1 MIMPTFYD
9 ALKALIG
16 EGKTGGGSTDGPI
29 SEIIFLDGV
38 TKPTDAEVNAKLAEL
53 QATYDAQAYA
63 RSRKAE
69 YPPWEEQLDHI
80 YHNGV
85 ASWKANMV
93 KPVKDK
99 YPKP

>member
-1 MIMPTFYD
+1 MRSLAIRQTHPSVVSINAGSEAWDKDGNLVTLD
-9 ALKALIG
+9 ESKILK
-16 EGKTGGGSTDGPI
+16 
-29 SEIIFLDGV
+29 EI
-38 TKPTDAEVNAKLAEL
+38 TKL
-53 QATYDAQAYA
+53 QAEYDAQAYA

-99 YPKP
+99 YPKPG

>member
-1 MIMPTFYD
+1 MRSLAIRQTHPSVVSINAGSEAWDKDGNLVTLD
-9 ALKALIG
+9 ESKILK
-16 EGKTGGGSTDGPI
+16 
-29 SEIIFLDGV
+29 EI
-38 TKPTDAEVNAKLAEL
+38 TKL
-53 QATYDAQAYA
+53 QAEYDAQAYA